1 MADYVKFQEVLEL
14 FECHGW
20 KLKKIWEPYRVFTK
34 DGEPLPFLIPVHNQ
48 EVDIKY
54 VEKFKELL
62 ETTE

>member
-1 MADYVKFQEVLEL
+1 MSKNVKFQEVLRL
-14 FECHGW
+14 FESHGW

-54 VEKFKELL
+54 VEKIKEYF
-62 ETTE
+62 ENRE